1 VRRALLLLTLVGATA
16 ACGGGD
22 GKRLTRAEYV
32 RRADAICGRY
42 NAAVKK
48 LATPKSPPAI
58 VDFADKSLALLDA
71 ALADERKLRP
81 PAQLDATEER
91 WLAQA
96 QVVRGDVADL
106 GQVARKGQAV
116 KIERILE
123 KGARDDMKA
132 NATAAELGLKVC
144 SKP

>member
-1 VRRALLLLTLVGATA
+1 VRRALPLLLLPVLAA
-16 ACGGGD
+16 ACGGG
-22 GKRLTRAEYV
+22 GGRLTHAEYV

-48 LATPKSPPAI
+48 LPTPKSPPAI
-58 VDFADKSLALLDA
+58 VDFADKSLNLLDG
-71 ALADERKLRP
+71 ALADERGLRP
-81 PAQLDATEER
+81 PAQLDAKKER

-96 QVVRGDVADL
+96 HVVRDDVADL
-106 GQVARKGQAV
+106 RAAAKKGQVVQ
-116 KIERILE
+116 IERILE